1 MAKNYTITFKSL
13 RAGTTYTVTVGG
25 GSGTAVPLM
34 GGAEPFTTEE
44 VADED
49 PFTNIRTQSGY
60 IRIVDNGK
68 DANGNS
74 WDWHDIIP
82 QTDTSRPVTLTD
94 GNNNILWIGFMQAQ
108 NFGSQLY
115 GNPQER
121 EFPIQCPI
129 TVLKAKQ
136 IAVTDGALHN
146 FAYLLRYL
154 MVTNLASHTITSFVI
169 QGGADARAWLL
180 KKLDWSNFFTET
192 EDEDSSPRYNLY
204 DVLED
209 VCRFWGWC
217 ARIHQRVFYLTCADD
232 TSEQALLT
240 LTPAQ
245 LTELADET
253 STTAGTVTN
262 AMPVVA
268 MSGDIFASTEN
279 EDFMDRGPSKAT
291 VKVDVNE
298 QDTVAECFPP
308 SVEKAL
314 ESNGWRWVQEQGVDY
329 VGYYETN
336 NTPGSFDTNVLSGQ
350 ANGALGA
357 FCRRQIYSTDD
368 ADKPTIANMILCH
381 DSGTTPHDVCV
392 SLQTKKAM
400 AFAGGSF
407 KLSGTIYFGSQV
419 TDWDEHPHLDLRL
432 GIGKSRGSAKWF
444 YLNLNGLGPI
454 QYGWSTTVSI
464 LSAGVKAGNLIGG
477 PTFPRNEHA
486 VPYHWEGYNAIPIAN
501 DPDLYGYLYID
512 IIGFVQYTTHIPD
525 FQIANFKV
533 EFSRDSIDIP
543 TSASVVR
550 QRELIT
556 EREKSIE
563 YTSENNSSTGIEWNA
578 DCIFATDNNLEYGW
592 GLLMNADGTFL
603 SGVGYNGHV
612 AHPEQ
617 HLADRV
623 ANYWATSKRRMSVE
637 LRTDVVTEPTPKNKV
652 TLDGGTFQTLAISH
666 DWRDDI
672 TKLTLI
678 QIS

>member
-13 RAGTTYTVTVGG
+13 RAGTTYTVNIGG
-25 GSGTAVPLM
+25 GTGTAVPLM

-68 DANGNS
+68 DANGNA

-136 IAVTDGALHN
+136 IVVTDGALHN

-245 LTELADET
+245 LTALADET
-253 STTAGTVTN
+253 SSTAGTVTN

-268 MSGDIFASTEN
+268 MTGDIFASTDN

-308 SVEKAL
+308 SVEKSL
-314 ESNGWRWVQEQGVDY
+314 ESNGWRWVQTPDEDY
-329 VGYYETN
+329 VGYFETN
-336 NTPGSFDTNVLSGQ
+336 NTPSQFRSPVLDGDG
-350 ANGALGA
+350 NGNYGK
-357 FCRRQIYSTDD
+357 FSRRQIYSTEDTE
-368 ADKPTIANMILCH
+368 KPTIGDMIVCTDPH
-381 DSGTTPHDVCV
+381 IFGTTLV

-400 AFAGGSF
+400 AFAGGSII
-407 KLSGTIYFGSQV
+407 LNGTIYFGSYV
-419 TDWDEHPHLDLRL
+419 TDWEHVPTLGIKL
-432 GIGKSRGSAKWF
+432 GIGLTRADAKWW
-444 YLNLNGLGPI
+444 YTLVSDAGTA
-454 QYGWSTTVSI
+454 QYGWSKTPPIVKPEF
-464 LSAGVKAGNLIGG
+464 AGVSGGSLIGG
-477 PTFPRNEHA
+477 PRPFFWDDPSYRAFP
-486 VPYHWEGYNAIPIAN
+486 VPN
-501 DPDLYGYLYID
+501 DPDLYGFVFID
-512 IIGFVQYTTHIPD
+512 IYFFRANDETDADT
-525 FQIANFKV
+525 FQIANFKIN
-533 EFSRDSIDIP
+533 FSRDSVDLP
-543 TSASVVR
+543 TNRLQVR
-550 QRELIT
+550 PRELVT

-623 ANYWATSKRRMSVE
+623 ANYWASSKRRMSVE
-637 LRTDVVTEPTPKNKV
+637 LRTDAITEPTPKNKV

-666 DWRDDI
+666 DWREDI
-672 TKLTLI
+672 TKLTLV

>member
-68 DANGNS
+68 DANGNA

-154 MVTNLASHTITSFVI
+154 MVTNLASHTIISFVI

-279 EDFMDRGPSKAT
+279 EDFMDRGLSKAT

-308 SVEKAL
+308 SVEKSL
-314 ESNGWRWVQEQGVDY
+314 EANGYRWVQTPDEDM
-329 VGYYETN
+329 VGYFETN
-336 NTPGSFDTNVLSGQ
+336 NTPGSFDSAVLSGQ
-350 ANGALGA
+350 ANGNYGV
-357 FCRRQIYSTDD
+357 FSRRQIYSSSDS
-368 ADKPTIANMILCH
+368 DKPMICDMCVCH
-381 DSGTTPHDVCV
+381 YSGDSTGNTPLI

-400 AFAGGSF
+400 SFAGGSIIL
-407 KLSGTIYFGSQV
+407 KGSVYLGSKIPEGGTSSNLII
-419 TDWDEHPHLDLRL
+419 RL
-432 GIGKSRGSAKWF
+432 GIGLSRASARWF
-444 YLNLNGLGPI
+444 YIQSNTGGSNISVHWSNPGVVYYCGAAVNGGDI
-454 QYGWSTTVSI
+454 V
-464 LSAGVKAGNLIGG
+464 GG
-477 PTFPRNEHA
+477 PSVYIFNKFKAFP
-486 VPYHWEGYNAIPIAN
+486 VPNTADMY
-501 DPDLYGYLYID
+501 
-512 IIGFVQYTTHIPD
+512 GFVYVDFIQFADTEVRND
-525 FQIANFKV
+525 FQIANFKI
-533 EFSRDSIDIP
+533 EFSRDTIDIP
-543 TSASVVR
+543 TSPDVVR
-550 QRELIT
+550 ARELVT

-603 SGVGYNGHV
+603 SGAGYNGHV

>member
-1 MAKNYTITFKSL
+1 MSKNYTITFKSL

-25 GSGTAVPLM
+25 GTGTAVPLM
-34 GGAEPFTTEE
+34 GGAEPFVTEE
-44 VADED
+44 TADED

-60 IRIVDNGK
+60 IRILDNGK
-68 DANGNS
+68 DANGNA

-82 QTDTSRPVTLTD
+82 QTDTSRPVSLTD
-94 GNNNILWIGFMQAQ
+94 GNGNTLWFGYMQAQ

-129 TVLKAKQ
+129 TILKSTQ
-136 IAVTDGALHN
+136 ISTTDGALHN
-146 FAYLLRYL
+146 FAYLLRHL
-154 MVTNLASHTITSFVI
+154 MVTNIPTHTISSYVI
-169 QGGADARAWLL
+169 QGGADARTWLL
-180 KKLDWSNFFTET
+180 KKLDWSNFFNET
-192 EDEDSSPRYNLY
+192 DEEDFSPKYNLY

-209 VCRFWGWC
+209 VCRYWGWT
-217 ARIHQRVFYLTCADD
+217 ARIHQTVFYLTCADD

-245 LTELADET
+245 LTALADET
-253 STTAGTVTN
+253 STNVGTITN
-262 AMPVVA
+262 AMPTIA

-279 EDFMDRGPSKAT
+279 DDFMDRGPSKAT

-298 QDTVAECFPP
+298 QDVVAECFPP
-308 SVEKAL
+308 SVEKSL
-314 ESNGWRWVQEQGVDY
+314 ESNGWRWVQEPGVDY

-336 NTPGSFDTNVLSGQ
+336 NTPGSFDTPVLSGQ
-350 ANGALGA
+350 ANGTLGA

-368 ADKPTIANMILCH
+368 ADRPTIANMILCH
-381 DSGTTPHDVCV
+381 YSGTTPADVCV

-400 AFAGGSF
+400 AFAGGSL
-407 KLSGTIYFGSQV
+407 KLGGTIYFGSQV
-419 TDWDEHPHLDLRL
+419 TDWDTHPLLDMRI

-444 YLNLNGLGPI
+444 YLTLKGQGTI
-454 QYGWSTTVSI
+454 EYGWSTNLAV
-464 LSAGVKAGNLIGG
+464 LSAGVKGGNLIGG
-477 PTFPRNEHA
+477 PTFPRW
-486 VPYHWEGYNAIPIAN
+486 VYGMKWEGYNAIPVAN

-512 IIGFVQYTTHIPD
+512 IISFVQYTTHIPD

-543 TSASVVR
+543 TSSDVVR
-550 QRELIT
+550 PRELIT
-556 EREKSIE
+556 ERETTIE
-563 YTSENNSSTGIEWNA
+563 YTAENNSSTGIEWNA

-603 SGVGYNGHV
+603 EKVQYGNTTD
-612 AHPEQ
+612 HPEQ

-623 ANYWATSKRRMSVE
+623 ADYWSTSKRRMSVE
-637 LRTDVVTEPTPKNKV
+637 LRTDAITEPTPKNKV
-652 TLDGGTFQTLAISH
+652 TLDSTTFQTLAISH
-666 DWRDDI
+666 SWRDDI
-672 TKLTLI
+672 TRLTLL
-678 QIS
+678 QV